1 MIGSRNM
8 DKIWPKLIFILGLGL
23 VLFLATYK
31 LTESPPVWLDE
42 GVFTQV
48 AINLA
53 QFGEHSI
60 MTGPGNFVS
69 AWFATTGYSVTV
81 PIALTFK
88 IFGIN
93 LFVARSLMAVFI
105 ILMALVS
112 YFLIKKEFDWLWAS
126 LSLLLLATFAPL
138 YGNGKSVLGE
148 VPGLFFLVSA
158 LFFLNISQITKR
170 KSYYLFTGVLIGLC
184 VITKPIFL
192 VLIPAVIG
200 AFYLKRKTIPNLIE
214 QGIFLSL
221 GFGLALIPWL
231 LIQFSGSSLVQVFGH
246 YANPYDL
253 PFKIV
258 LLTNLKQFISEAQP
272 IYFLLLFVVWL
283 LAYFRRFYKKQFI
296 SLTETTAL
304 VFSVLI
310 FIAYFRIEGHYRYF
324 FPAQVLALIYL
335 PNSLGVL
342 FFSYSRKI
350 IVVIVVILIIF
361 QSYQT
366 IFHSWVATYYQSTR
380 SAEITNTFSS
390 LPKTKKIFI
399 YQAPETVVFLAGQ
412 DYYQFFQITKLIVV
426 GQDNLKMLM
435 AGEMDFVVVPIS
447 LYQTQENL
455 FKPYLKFKEFGK
467 YLLLTKNI

>member
-1 MIGSRNM
+1 M

-69 AWFATTGYSVTV
+69 AWFATTGYPVTV

-324 FPAQVLALIYL
+324 FPA
-335 PNSLGVL
+335 
-342 FFSYSRKI
+342 
-350 IVVIVVILIIF
+350 
-361 QSYQT
+361 
-366 IFHSWVATYYQSTR
+366 
-380 SAEITNTFSS
+380 
-390 LPKTKKIFI
+390 
-399 YQAPETVVFLAGQ
+399 
-412 DYYQFFQITKLIVV
+412 
-426 GQDNLKMLM
+426 
-435 AGEMDFVVVPIS
+435 
-447 LYQTQENL
+447 
-455 FKPYLKFKEFGK
+455 
-467 YLLLTKNI
+467 